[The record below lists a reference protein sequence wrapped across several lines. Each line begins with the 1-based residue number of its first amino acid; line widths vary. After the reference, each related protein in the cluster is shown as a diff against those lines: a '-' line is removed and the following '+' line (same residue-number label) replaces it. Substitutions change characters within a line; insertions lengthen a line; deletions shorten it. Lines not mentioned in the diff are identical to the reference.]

1 MLLGLSGIIDCPGG
15 VVPFETSLDLSRME
29 FGGSYPLAEPVC
41 MAGQVRNT
49 AGVLVMTG
57 ELTTR
62 LHAVC
67 DRCAKAYEQELV
79 IPLEAVLVKG
89 EAADDF
95 ENPWT
100 FELDGDQADLDEILT
115 TAIVLNMDSKFLCSE
130 DCKGLCSRCGA
141 DLNLGPCRCK
151 PELDPRLAVLQKLL
165 EK

>member
-41 MAGQVRNT
+41 AAGQVRNT

-67 DRCAKAYEQELV
+67 DRCVKTYEQELV
-79 IPLEAVLVKG
+79 IPLEAVLVKD
-89 EAADDF
+89 EETDDF

-115 TAIVLNMDSKFLCSE
+115 TAVVLNMDSKLLCSE

-141 DLNLGPCRCK
+141 DLNLGPCNCK
-151 PELDPRLAVLQKLL
+151 PELDPRMAVLQKLL